1 MIADL
6 YLCWAHYY
14 DYCDNFE
21 KAESIYRKGL
31 DARAQP
37 LDSLEQAHKQFG
49 FSMSQRLLYKDDV
62 RRQEFRSSMEE
73 KRLALTSL
81 RAHKHKHVGSIRTG
95 SAVKS
100 HNPGRVQQPGGS
112 GLSENRQVKVFD
124 DSHAEPMSPTSSG
137 AASASTSVVQTILN
151 STKKQEN
158 LREPGPWNKAK
169 IKSKPLFT
177 GAPSSS
183 ASTKLAFSI
192 LEDDDDDLIPMADGE
207 NNYARGIQL
216 PSGFARSNL
225 PQKNDFDIPIHRDDE
240 IHKSRL
246 FKYDKFMVFPSEK
259 MSFSLEELNA
269 YKWFKK
275 NNIENH
281 FTRTQAKVWENGYGI
296 PIRLP
301 PDFKR
306 KNRLQEDDMELSQ
319 FDPKAIAPGRAF
331 CFKIDLIY
339 APNEEY
345 SPEEI
350 LQAKW
355 INGELRSQKDTDM
368 ELTIAFERREDVY
381 KEEIKRRSM
390 ALGGRKSILPRTES
404 PRTSLAPRKSMAH
417 RKSIATIMPTEQSKE
432 TIEQPSFAIIAEQTE
447 TEEPE
452 TKNDKSEAKND
463 ESEAST
469 SGAVKKVS
477 LSKRKS
483 VYEPKV
489 NGALETI
496 PESFSPPVLRRKI
509 DDEVVVEKPKAI
521 PFSIFQDDE
530 ANANNDKDI
539 FKAPPSAPVK
549 TQASAFQEEDD
560 CNTQMFNFFIKSQ
573 QISTPKVSKSQS
585 LLNKDNCEP
594 PSRKELDYGDDK
606 DSSMHEVNEE
616 PQWKLPFSSRSSD
629 MASQYTF
636 NEQNEMYRQKLSAIM
651 EMTEESPTISSSGA
665 TTSSKSSSN
674 EDFDFTRK
682 SKISNMSRASNLS
695 KINEI
700 PANFQHTLLPSAQL
714 VVYEDEKELTSGTK
728 HSSDEKDE
736 STIVAKDNN
745 TSVVLAAANKSIFN
759 YVPDATLPTI
769 TKLATEKTVDISQLP
784 VNQSNKTLELKS
796 LQGNTSVLVAP
807 DITACDP
814 AIFKLPPEET
824 VTTHFVMNFAEE
836 KTEKVPE
843 IFHTKE
849 ISFKPL
855 PMMADMT
862 LDMPPLNESI
872 FEMPREP
879 TMPIVPKSPTKGD
892 SDETTTNFSIFQ
904 PFGLDKTASD
914 IDLIAPK
921 VDIPEKPVFEIYQD
935 DTGFVFNKS
944 KQMNS
949 DDISKKTL
957 GENNSKIPFESD
969 DTIEARGGDLNDD
982 KENMKMTKSFYAS
995 INQTRSHK
1003 DVDDELWDMIKS
1015 PDQSR
1020 NANEAPTSSVGNKS
1034 ISRKSI
1040 KPSVDD
1046 ELYAMLNSPPAT
1058 LSRTQTFE
1066 SESNKTKVQLQ
1077 KSIIQVDESVTT
1089 EQVAS
1094 TSSIVRK
1101 SELPSMRKS
1110 ELAVNS
1116 SVKQVQ
1122 IKPKSNIDDE
1132 LYAMISS
1139 PDPRISP
1146 NQSQPSKVRESVVQ
1160 QQSHLDAP
1168 SLLEPMKEMSIHEY
1182 QKNAAVNISN
1192 DGFAMSEEIPNT
1204 ALFSLNMASIKNST
1218 IVGQSLTNERRS
1230 GSIHV
1235 KPEQSS
1241 LKDIIPTSKSIV
1253 LT

>member
-62 RRQEFRSSMEE
+62 KRQEFRSSMEE

-81 RAHKHKHVGSIRTG
+81 RTHKHKHVGSIRTG

-124 DSHAEPMSPTSSG
+124 DSRAEPVSPTSSG
-137 AASASTSVVQTILN
+137 AAPTSVVQTILN

-158 LREPGPWNKAK
+158 LREPGPWSKAK
-169 IKSKPLFT
+169 IKSKPLFA
-177 GAPSSS
+177 GATSSSS
-183 ASTKLAFSI
+183 AATKLAFSI
-192 LEDDDDDLIPMADGE
+192 LEDYDLIPLADGV
-207 NNYARGIQL
+207 NDYVRGIQL
-216 PSGFARSNL
+216 PPGFARSNL
-225 PQKNDFDIPIHRDDE
+225 PQKDDFDIPIHRDDE

-259 MSFSLEELNA
+259 KSFSLEELKA

-275 NNIENH
+275 NNVENH

-306 KNRLQEDDMELSQ
+306 KNRLQEDDIELSQ
-319 FDPKAIAPGRAF
+319 FDPKAIAPGREF
-331 CFKIDLIY
+331 SFKIDLIY
-339 APNEEY
+339 APIEEY

-355 INGELRSQKDTDM
+355 INGELRSQMDTDM
-368 ELTIAFERREDVY
+368 ELTVAFERREDIY

-404 PRTSLAPRKSMAH
+404 PRTSLAPRKSMVH

-432 TIEQPSFAIIAEQTE
+432 TVEQPSFAIIAEQTE

-452 TKNDKSEAKND
+452 TGNNEP
-463 ESEAST
+463 EAST
-469 SGAVKKVS
+469 SGATRKVS

-483 VYEPKV
+483 VYDPKV
-489 NGALETI
+489 IGRLENI

-509 DDEVVVEKPKAI
+509 DDEVLVEKPKAF

-530 ANANNDKDI
+530 ENANNDKDI
-539 FKAPPSAPVK
+539 FKAPPPAPVK
-549 TQASAFQEEDD
+549 PQQASVFQEEDD

-573 QISTPKVSKSQS
+573 QKSTPKMSKSQS
-585 LLNKDNCEP
+585 LLEKDNGELP
-594 PSRKELDYGDDK
+594 ARKELDYDDDK

-616 PQWKLPFSSRSSD
+616 SQWKLPFASRSSD
-629 MASQYTF
+629 MANQYTF
-636 NEQNEMYRQKLSAIM
+636 NEPNEMYRQKLSAIM

-665 TTSSKSSSN
+665 TTSSKSSN
-674 EDFDFTRK
+674 ED
-682 SKISNMSRASNLS
+682 SNNMSRVSNFSKMSRVSNLS
-695 KINEI
+695 KINEQL
-700 PANFQHTLLPSAQL
+700 PATFGHTLPTAAQL
-714 VVYEDEKELTSGTK
+714 VIYEDEKELTSDTK
-728 HSSDEKDE
+728 QSSNEKDVL
-736 STIVAKDNN
+736 TTVANDNN
-745 TSVVLAAANKSIFN
+745 TSVVLDSANKSIFN
-759 YVPDATLPTI
+759 YASDATLSTI
-769 TKLATEKTVDISQLP
+769 SRLATEKTVDILQLP
-784 VNQSNKTLELKS
+784 VNQSKNRTLEPKS
-796 LQGNTSVLVAP
+796 LQKNTSVLIEP
-807 DITACDP
+807 DITVCDP
-814 AIFKLPPEET
+814 SMFKLPPEIT
-824 VTTHFVMNFAEE
+824 VTTNFVMNFAEE
-836 KTEKVPE
+836 KTETVPE
-843 IFHTKE
+843 IFHTRE
-849 ISFKPL
+849 ISFKPP
-855 PMMADMT
+855 PMMEDMT
-862 LDMPPLNESI
+862 LDIPPLNGSI
-872 FEMPREP
+872 FELPREP
-879 TMPIVPKSPTKGD
+879 TVPIVPKSPTQGD
-892 SDETTTNFSIFQ
+892 PDEITTNFSIFQ
-904 PFGLDKTASD
+904 PFGLDKTAT
-914 IDLIAPK
+914 DLIAPK
-921 VDIPEKPVFEIYQD
+921 VDMPEKPVFEIFQD
-935 DTGFVFNKS
+935 DTGLVLNKS
-944 KQMNS
+944 KQINS

-957 GENNSKIPFESD
+957 CENNSKFASD
-969 DTIEARGGDLNDD
+969 DAIGAQYEDLNDD
-982 KENMKMTKSFYAS
+982 KENMKMTKSFYAC

-1020 NANEAPTSSVGNKS
+1020 NAIEPPACSIGNKS
-1034 ISRKSI
+1034 ILRKSI

-1046 ELYAMLNSPPAT
+1046 ELYAILNSPPVT
-1058 LSRTQTFE
+1058 LSKTQTFE
-1066 SESNKTKVQLQ
+1066 SESNKSKVQLQ

-1094 TSSIVRK
+1094 TSAIIRK

-1110 ELAVNS
+1110 ELPLNL
-1116 SVKQVQ
+1116 SVKPVQ
-1122 IKPKSNIDDE
+1122 EKPKSNIDDE
-1132 LYAMISS
+1132 FYAMISS
-1139 PDPRISP
+1139 PELRISSI
-1146 NQSQPSKVRESVVQ
+1146 QSQPNKMRESVVQ
-1160 QQSHLDAP
+1160 QQAKFDFP
-1168 SLLEPMKEMSIHEY
+1168 SLLEPMKEMSIHECQNY
-1182 QKNAAVNISN
+1182 ATANMSN
-1192 DGFAMSEEIPNT
+1192 EHGFAMSEEIPNT

-1218 IVGQSLTNERRS
+1218 IVSRSLNERRS
-1230 GSIHV
+1230 SSINLRS
-1235 KPEQSS
+1235 EQSS
-1241 LKDIIPTSKSIV
+1241 LKDIIPASKSIKSIV
-1253 LT
+1253 QT